1 MLLSLLSP
9 PFFRGAHQFTSL
21 TVLLFRLSQKQCVA
35 LVTKGVSV
43 KSLAP
48 KNFKGKGKGKAT
60 RQLTTGPVQKTC
72 RKNGEGQKMRGR
84 CSRRDSESG

>member
-48 KNFKGKGKGKAT
+48 KNFKGKG
-60 RQLTTGPVQKTC
+60 
-72 RKNGEGQKMRGR
+72 
-84 CSRRDSESG
+84 